1 MPQAGVAGLRRLAA
15 LHAPLHR
22 LTAPSTWAKA
32 RATPAGQHRAP
43 GAAAGARAWLFA
55 SGRDGSWPRQL
66 PARNR
71 AWASDGRR
79 CIGTTT
85 MQEVPMEELLQA
97 ADVIKIRKEL
107 SLQPGQKLSVLEFC
121 TLCAKHGLQE
131 PAALALLQHMHKAGI
146 VLHFASSSSQQL
158 KEVVFIKPQ
167 DVLDTVWAT
176 LDVSGVTN
184 LAELNK
190 KLAELEALEKEF
202 AALTTAKSVLDSAA
216 DKEASRTIWLAG
228 ALPVGTLAV
237 LFRMTYWWGEVKHEQ
252 STHTHTHTHTY
263 THTHT
268 HTQGIFLGHR

>member
-1 MPQAGVAGLRRLAA
+1 
-15 LHAPLHR
+15 
-22 LTAPSTWAKA
+22 
-32 RATPAGQHRAP
+32 
-43 GAAAGARAWLFA
+43 
-55 SGRDGSWPRQL
+55 
-66 PARNR
+66 
-71 AWASDGRR
+71 
-79 CIGTTT
+79 
-85 MQEVPMEELLQA
+85 MEELLQA

-158 KEVVFIKPQ
+158 KETVFIKPQ

-237 LFRMTYWWGEVKHEQ
+237 LFRMTYW
-252 STHTHTHTHTY
+252 
-263 THTHT
+263 
-268 HTQGIFLGHR
+268 